1 MSFLSLEAGMS
12 TVSFA
17 AWMPLRM
24 RVRKSAIGSVMAL
37 PAGLRHPRDE
47 PLMGEL
53 AQADPAQAELAVDR
67 ARPAAAA
74 AARVLA
80 GLVLGAA
87 CLADALGGLG
97 HRLRSLG
104 GRLGVVGSALAGEG
118 HAERLQQCEGL
129 AVRGGGRHD

>member
-37 PAGLRHPRDE
+37 PARLRHPRDE

-53 AQADPAQAELAVDR
+53 PQADPAQAELAVDGTR
-67 ARPAAAA
+67 AAALA

-97 HRLRSLG
+97 H
-104 GRLGVVGSALAGEG
+104 GVRQPRV
-118 HAERLQQCEGL
+118 
-129 AVRGGGRHD
+129 